1 MPHKHPNTERIGGP
15 GASHEN
21 RKEPEKS
28 QPRNAKPADT
38 KSWRHSG
45 VSGGGGEH
53 DSHHTHDPVS
63 KGGHQVRAK
72 VDGVRSDQWLNKRA
86 RIPASRESEFAVS
99 ERGMNQESDHNKH
112 NEGGQSGHKP
122 QRHTGSEEKGHG

>member
-1 MPHKHPNTERIGGP
+1 MSKIHPDSERIGGP

-28 QPRNAKPADT
+28 QPRNDSPADT

-53 DSHHTHDPVS
+53 DSHHTHDPHQ
-63 KGGHQVRAK
+63 KGG
-72 VDGVRSDQWLNKRA
+72 S
-86 RIPASRESEFAVS
+86 
-99 ERGMNQESDHNKH
+99 
-112 NEGGQSGHKP
+112 
-122 QRHTGSEEKGHG
+122 